1 MNRAK
6 RLAGLIGPMLILVLD
21 IYLHQ
26 FVKRKPLEWTAEN
39 SLLRQIPPGL
49 EDHHDPQSLI
59 KALDL
64 SLLYLA
70 KLDPARQI
78 RLGPDIYSLEH
89 LRLTLTDFKKHLI
102 EKGLGPD
109 LFQYLKE
116 NYLFYK
122 TQIPEVLV
130 TGYYEAQLRGS
141 LTQSDHYR
149 YPLYRK
155 PDDLIRVN
163 LSKFHFFS
171 KYKGLPSV
179 IKGRMTEDQTVLPY
193 FSREE
198 IDSLNVMSRKN
209 LEILWVDDII
219 ELFFLHIQGSG
230 IVTLESGE
238 SIRINYAESNGHPYR
253 AIGKLLIDRGLLTYE
268 DMSMQSI
275 RDYLETH
282 PQEVKTIFNYNPSYV
297 FFRRV
302 ESGPLGSIGVPLT
315 PFRSIALDHRLFPG
329 GALGFIET
337 EIPAPETEA
346 RLRPGKG
353 VTNWKTF
360 RTFVLNQDSGGA
372 IKGPGRIDLFTG
384 YGKRSE
390 WIAGHM
396 KQPGTFYFLIKKS
409 M

>member
-1 MNRAK
+1 MSRTK
-6 RLAGLIGPMLILVLD
+6 RLAGLIGLMLMLILG
-21 IYLHQ
+21 IYLLQ
-26 FVKRKPLEWTAEN
+26 FVKKKPLEWTEEN

-49 EDHHDPQSLI
+49 EDHHDSKSLI
-59 KALDL
+59 RAIDL
-64 SLLYLA
+64 SLQYLD
-70 KLDPARQI
+70 KLDPARQL
-78 RLGPDIYSLEH
+78 RLGPDVYSLEH
-89 LRLTLTDFKKHLI
+89 LRLTLTDFKTHLI

-109 LFQYLKE
+109 FFQYLRN

-122 TQIPEVLV
+122 IPVPEMLV

-141 LTQSDHYR
+141 MAQSGRYR

-155 PDDLIRVN
+155 PDDLIRIN
-163 LSKFHFFS
+163 LSEFHFFS
-171 KYKGLPSV
+171 KFKGLPSV
-179 IKGRMTEDQTVLPY
+179 IKGRMTDDKIVLPY

-198 IDSLNVMSRKN
+198 IDNLNMISRKN

-268 DMSMQSI
+268 EMSMQSI
-275 RDYLETH
+275 REYLENH

-297 FFRRV
+297 FFRQV
-302 ESGPLGSIGVPLT
+302 ESGPMGYIGVPLT
-315 PFRSIALDHRLFPG
+315 PYRSIALDHRLFPG

-337 EIPAPETEA
+337 QIPAPEAEV
-346 RLRPGKG
+346 RLRSGKG
-353 VTNWKTF
+353 VTKWKTF
-360 RTFVLNQDSGGA
+360 RAFVLNQDTGGA

-384 YGKRSE
+384 HGELSE

-396 KQPGTFYFLIKKS
+396 KQSGIFYFLIKKPL
-409 M
+409 

>member
-1 MNRAK
+1 
-6 RLAGLIGPMLILVLD
+6 MLILVLG
-21 IYLHQ
+21 IYLLQ
-26 FVKRKPLEWTAEN
+26 FVKKKAVEWTAEN
-39 SLLRQIPPGL
+39 SLLHQIPPGL
-49 EDHHDPQSLI
+49 EDHHDPQSLS

-64 SLLYLA
+64 SLQYLA
-70 KLDPARQI
+70 KLDPASRIQ
-78 RLGPDIYSLEH
+78 LGPDNYSLGH
-89 LRLTLTDFKKHLI
+89 LRLTLTDFRNHLI
-102 EKGLGPD
+102 EMGLGPD
-109 LFQYLKE
+109 LFQYLKK
-116 NYLFYK
+116 NYMFYK

-141 LTQSDHYR
+141 LTQSDRYR

-171 KYKGLPSV
+171 KFKGLPSV

-198 IDSLNVMSRKN
+198 IDSLNMISRKN

-230 IVTLESGE
+230 IVTLENGE

-253 AIGKLLIDRGLLTYE
+253 AIGKLLIDRGLITYE

-275 RDYLETH
+275 RSYLKTH
-282 PQEVKTIFNYNPSYV
+282 PQEVKAIFNYNPSYV

-302 ESGPLGSIGVPLT
+302 DSGPLGSIGVPLT
-315 PFRSIALDHRLFPG
+315 PFRSIALDHRFFPP

-337 EIPAPETEA
+337 EIPAPETETQ
-346 RLRPGKG
+346 LRSGEG
-353 VTNWKTF
+353 VTKWKTF

-372 IKGPGRIDLFTG
+372 IEGPGRIDLFTG
-384 YGKRSE
+384 YGKQSE

-396 KQPGTFYFLIKKS
+396 KQPGIFYILIKKPL
-409 M
+409 